1 MWPEVPRSWSPEKA
15 SQITRRHQRLCLWY
29 LWQDIR
35 VKESHG
41 LAHQCYTSWRKELP
55 MQGVWKTIWSIYY
68 IKSAH
73 VESHRGTSIS
83 GVKHFK
89 RWKNIDPR
97 YLQCDFCDAGFKEK
111 RNLQNHISKSH
122 PNSFVFKEEN
132 KSLEENNGNTSTNQE
147 YEESLQLPSY
157 NPLSMS

>member
-1 MWPEVPRSWSPEKA
+1 MDLHISVIHLGEKNFPCKECGK
-15 SQITRRHQRLCLWY
+15 QFGRYTTL
-29 LWQDIR
+29 R
-35 VKESHG
+35 VHMLSHTG
-41 LAHQCYTSWRKELP
+41 ERPFQVCKILHDGK
-55 MQGVWKTIWSIYY
+55 I
-68 IKSAH
+68 
-73 VESHRGTSIS
+73 
-83 GVKHFK
+83 
-89 RWKNIDPR
+89 IDPQ

-157 NPLSMS
+157 SALSML